1 MAMDNESRDRLAN
14 RVKLLRGNRSQ
25 ALFAKELGVSQPT
38 VTGWEK
44 SANLP
49 NLDNLER
56 LAELANQL
64 PEQLLAEI
72 YGRRIVTETAPPV
85 AFAITTMGNREIS
98 DVLILIANKIAG
110 GG

>member
-1 MAMDNESRDRLAN
+1 MDSESRDRLAN
-14 RVKLLRGNRSQ
+14 RVKHLRGNRSQ
-25 ALFAKELGVSQPT
+25 AVFARELGISQPT

-64 PEQLLAEI
+64 PEQFLAEI
-72 YGRRIVTETAPPV
+72 YGRRIVTEAAPPI
-85 AFAITTMGNREIS
+85 AFAITAMDNEEIG
-98 DVLILIANKIAG
+98 DVLMLIARRISGK
-110 GG
+110 